1 MRESDSGCVVV
12 FVWGETTTRKR
23 RKKKRIEGDGHRG
36 RRVGEMSEC

>member
-12 FVWGETTTRKR
+12 FVSGETTTRKR
-23 RKKKRIEGDGHRG
+23 KRKRTEGHGHRG